1 MSKYQGNHWA
11 ESSEG
16 NQTQLLPAGANQSH
30 GHRQAAPAPHL
41 GNQPP
46 EQVSLTCLTL
56 PTKEES
62 TGARVQGFNFSS
74 LPPDGR
80 VRSLHFAIADL
91 ANAQFQQETS

>member
-16 NQTQLLPAGANQSH
+16 NQTQLLPARVAAGANQS
-30 GHRQAAPAPHL
+30 QSPAPHL

-46 EQVSLTCLTL
+46 DQVSLTCLTL

-62 TGARVQGFNFSS
+62 IEARVQGFNFSS
-74 LPPDGR
+74 LPSDGH
-80 VRSLHFAIADL
+80 VQSLRFAIADL
-91 ANAQFQQETS
+91 ANAQLQQETS